1 MEEKKRTNTRTRTVG
16 NGEGSLFKSP
26 ASGCWKFQYYD
37 SSGKRKT
44 IQQKKKESVTDFKK
58 RVTELKNQLNNGTYI
73 EKSTE
78 TFINI
83 LERHINQKY
92 IDGITSDSGYLR
104 DKYTVNQI
112 KNSCSNF
119 INKPIQK
126 ITVYEIEEAKQY
138 IRQYAQTSID
148 KIWRLIQKTF
158 QLGVARRII
167 IFNPMNDET
176 LTRPISIK
184 EPQKVE
190 ALTRKEEE
198 LLRKILNTTERN
210 HKYRNIVLLQ
220 LNTGMRIGEVLARS
234 KNDVDIKNQTLFI
247 HNTLTKD
254 KNSKII
260 LGKHTKTYNKR
271 TGIDKGKRIIDM
283 NSEVQ
288 QIVQEQLKQKITNF
302 YGLLFWDYI
311 DNTFIKYY
319 EINSWLKRL
328 NEKYKI
334 TNLELSSHN
343 LRHTY
348 ITRLREKGV
357 DMKVIQYLVGHV
369 EGSSI
374 TDEVYTSLS
383 KEFIQDE
390 MKKIN

>member
-1 MEEKKRTNTRTRTVG
+1 MEN
-16 NGEGSLFKSP
+16 GSLFKSKKTD
-26 ASGCWKFQYYD
+26 CWKFQYYD

-44 IQQKKKESVTDFKK
+44 IKQKKKESVADFKK
-58 RVTELKNQLNNGTYI
+58 RVTDLKNKLNNGTYI

-78 TFINI
+78 TFISI
-83 LERHINQKY
+83 LERYINQKY
-92 IDGITSDSGYLR
+92 IDGITSDSSYLR
-104 DKYTVNQI
+104 DTYTLNQI
-112 KNSCSNF
+112 KSSCSNF

-126 ITVYEIEEAKQY
+126 ITVYEVEEAKQY

-148 KIWRLIQKTF
+148 KIWRLIHKTF
-158 QLGVARRII
+158 QLGVARRKI

-176 LTRPISIK
+176 LTKPISLK
-184 EPQKVE
+184 EPQKIE
-190 ALTRKEEE
+190 ALTRKEESQ
-198 LLRKILNTTERN
+198 LRKILNTNERN

-220 LNTGMRIGEVLARS
+220 LDTGMRIGEVLARS
-234 KNDVDIKNQTLFI
+234 KNDVDNKNQTLSI

-271 TGIDKGKRIIDM
+271 TGIDKGKRVIYM
-283 NSEVQ
+283 NKEVQ
-288 QIVQEQLKQKITNF
+288 QIIQEQLKQKITNI

-311 DNTFIKYY
+311 DNTFVKYY

-374 TDEVYTSLS
+374 TDDVYTSLS

-390 MKKIN
+390 MKKVN